1 MTLSNEQIK
10 NQLLE
15 HKDVLKGYG
24 VTRLGLF
31 GSYVKDLAHDE
42 SDIDFLVELEELTFD
57 SYMNLRIFLEDV
69 FDKKIDLVIAQSL
82 KPQLRPYVLEEVEY
96 VSEL

>member
-1 MTLSNEQIK
+1 MNLSKEQIK

-31 GSYVKDLAHDE
+31 GSHIKGLAHNE
-42 SDIDFLVELEELTFD
+42 SDIDFLVDFEEITFD
-57 SYMNLRIFLEDV
+57 SYMELRIFLEDL
-69 FDKKIDLVIAQSL
+69 FDKNIDLVIAQSL

-96 VSEL
+96 VAEL